1 MAMQTIEL
9 KSLPR
14 RLALGLAVGGLAPA
28 LAMAAPAQ
36 SFQVHGQARVFQA
49 TRSFVM
55 PFIGTMTVDPNFAD
69 STFGIVGRV
78 VSMTVRFPTLP
89 EVPAFDTIAAQGPEI
104 SGITPPKY
112 DVALLNANGEQA
124 QFQFTTRQSP
134 ATFPGFGTPMGSLVN
149 FNGGVLMQGSN
160 TGPVDAAFGHGPVFL
175 QDFRGYI
182 APSHRGR
189 D

>member
-36 SFQVHGQARVFQA
+36 SFQVHGQARVFQGA
-49 TRSFVM
+49 RSFVM
-55 PFIGTMTVDPNFAD
+55 PFIGTMTVDPDFAD

-89 EVPAFDTIAAQGPEI
+89 EVPAFDTIATQGPEI

-112 DVALLNANGEQA
+112 DVELLNANGEQA
-124 QFQFTTRQSP
+124 QFQFTTRQS
-134 ATFPGFGTPMGSLVN
+134 GFGTPMGSLVN
-149 FNGGVLMQGSN
+149 FNGGALMQGSN

-182 APSHRGR
+182 APAHRGR

>member
-1 MAMQTIEL
+1 MQPIEL
-9 KSLPR
+9 KSLLW

-28 LAMAAPAQ
+28 LAVAAPAQ
-36 SFQVHGQARVFQA
+36 WFQVHGQARVFQGDR
-49 TRSFVM
+49 TFVT
-55 PFIGTMTVDPNFAD
+55 PFIGTMAVNPDFAD
-69 STFGIVGRV
+69 TTFGIVGRV

-89 EVPAFDTIAAQGPEI
+89 EVPAFDTIVSQGPEI

-112 DVALLNANGEQA
+112 DIALLNANGEQA

-175 QDFRGYI
+175 QDFHGSV
-182 APSHRGR
+182 APAHRGR